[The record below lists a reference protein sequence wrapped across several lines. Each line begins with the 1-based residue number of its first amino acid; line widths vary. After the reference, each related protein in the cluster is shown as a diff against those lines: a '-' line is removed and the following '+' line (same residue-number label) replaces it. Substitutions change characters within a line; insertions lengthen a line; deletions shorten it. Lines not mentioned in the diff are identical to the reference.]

1 MRATPLA
8 RLADGNWRRPAPT
21 WGGIR
26 CPRCGIVLPRG
37 AVPSLARFGLD
48 SDGDLLFAPREEATD

>member
-1 MRATPLA
+1 M
-8 RLADGNWRRPAPT
+8 

-37 AVPSLARFGLD
+37 AVPSLAKFGLD
-48 SDGDLLFAPREEATD
+48 TDDDLLFAPREEPTD